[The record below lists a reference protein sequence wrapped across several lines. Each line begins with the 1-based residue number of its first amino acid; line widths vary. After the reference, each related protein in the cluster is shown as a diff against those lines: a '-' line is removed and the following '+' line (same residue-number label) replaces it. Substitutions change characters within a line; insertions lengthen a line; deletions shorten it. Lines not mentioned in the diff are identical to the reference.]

1 LESVGALDKIIAAI
15 DLYSMNAQ
23 LGGLLNSPSYIGN
36 ESMDTLEQ
44 QVYIEAHFP
53 EATDRNEIAE
63 AINTLVN
70 RASQYVSRR

>member
-1 LESVGALDKIIAAI
+1 LLSTP
-15 DLYSMNAQ
+15 SF
-23 LGGLLNSPSYIGN
+23 GGYGKNDS
-36 ESMDTLEQ
+36 LEQ

-70 RASQYVSRR
+70 RASQYASRR